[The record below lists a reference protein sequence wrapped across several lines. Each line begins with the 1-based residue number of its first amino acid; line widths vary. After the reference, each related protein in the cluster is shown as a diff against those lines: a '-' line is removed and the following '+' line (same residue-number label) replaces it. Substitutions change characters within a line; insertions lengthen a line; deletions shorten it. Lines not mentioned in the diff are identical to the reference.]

1 MKKYPLS
8 IIAAACLGVL
18 AGCGTTSTFS
28 SRIKENQAE
37 FDKLSA
43 TDQQIVRNGFIK
55 VGYPQS
61 MVYVALEA
69 PERKIPGS
77 VPNEETW
84 VYHNFY
90 ASDGSSQTPAQKIK
104 TNPGSKPN
112 NNTFS
117 VVPDTAQEN
126 IKADAVIKVHVK
138 FVDGK
143 VAAIDIVR
151 PN

>member
-1 MKKYPLS
+1 MNKYPLS

-90 ASDGSSQTPAQKIK
+90 SSDGSSQTPAQKIK

-151 PN
+151 PH